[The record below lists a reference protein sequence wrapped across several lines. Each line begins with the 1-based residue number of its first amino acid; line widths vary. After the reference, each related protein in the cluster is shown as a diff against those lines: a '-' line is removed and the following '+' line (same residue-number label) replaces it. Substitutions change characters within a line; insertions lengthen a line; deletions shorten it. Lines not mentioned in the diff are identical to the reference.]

1 MTGILPAVVK
11 PELEGGN
18 LILVVVV
25 ALIALGALGMAAMF
39 RSQVLAA
46 GEGTDNMKTIALA
59 VQEGA
64 NAYLTRQFRTLAIFA
79 AIAFFALL
87 VLPADDTT
95 VRIFRSVF
103 FIVGAGFSAAV
114 GYLGM
119 NLAVRANLRVAA
131 AAETTGREPAMT
143 IGLRTGA
150 MVGMLTV
157 GLGLL
162 GASLVVLF
170 FQDSAPEV
178 LEGFGFGAALLAMF
192 MRVGGGIFTKAADV
206 GADLVGKVEQGIPE
220 DDPRNAAT
228 IADNVGDNVGDCAG
242 MAADLFES
250 YAVTLVAA
258 LILGSQA
265 FGDKGL
271 VFPLLIPAIG
281 ALTAV
286 AGVYLTK
293 PKAGENGLTTINKS
307 FYISSGI
314 AAVASVVLSYLY
326 LPSSFAEFTNIAT
339 DLAGAEGDPRF
350 IAASAV
356 VIGIVMSAGI
366 LALTGYYTGT
376 EYRPVK
382 DVGKTSLTGPATVI
396 LSGLSVGFESA
407 VYTTLVIGAAVF
419 GAYLLGGAAL
429 TVSLFAVAL
438 AGCGLLTTV
447 GVIVAMDTF
456 GPVSDN
462 AQGIAEMSGDVSE
475 QGAQILTELDAVG
488 NTTKAITKGIAI
500 ATAVLAATA
509 LFGSYATSVF
519 ESLAE
524 ANVGPDEAYLLDF
537 SVFNPAVIVGVLL
550 GAAVVFLFS
559 GLAINAVAR
568 AAGAVVMEVRRQF
581 REIPG
586 IMEGTGRPEYG
597 KVVDIVTKDSLRE
610 LVTPGILAVLA
621 PIAVGFGLGAT
632 ALAGFLAGAIGTG
645 TLMAVFLANAG
656 GAWDNAKKLV
666 EDGHHG
672 GKGSAAHEATIIGDT
687 VGDPFKD
694 TAGPAINPL
703 IKVMNLVSLLIASA
717 VVSLSVGEDQNDV
730 LRIVIALVA
739 VAIIAVAVIISK
751 RREVA
756 ISDDGD
762 NTGSSSFTP
771 HAARPA
777 QRLTRTP
784 TAARH
789 SSGGGGPLRVH
800 QISRTWCTGRLSG
813 RSPRPQVSVLV
824 EVRPGELRGEPAE
837 RGAVVGV
844 PDVRTLEPLGERPDL
859 REAPLEVE
867 EPHHLRVVVDV
878 AALVHQR
885 REVAL
890 ARREQQRLPVD
901 EPGAPARD
909 HWLRTCGSPCVTTY
923 AAGSARAT
931 SRACSR
937 AHPPTWARCSTTSS
951 RAAGPSGPVHGCWSR
966 SRSRWG
972 RSGEISVVQVRAVA
986 GAGAACRTASR
997 SGSSAT
1003 DSSGRS
1009 PSSHR

>member
-1 MTGILPAVVK
+1 MTGIAPAVV
-11 PELEGGN
+11 ELSGGN
-18 LILVVVV
+18 LVLVIVV
-25 ALIALGALGMAAMF
+25 ALIALGALAMAMMF
-39 RSQVLAA
+39 RQEVLAA
-46 GEGTDNMKTIALA
+46 GEGTDNMKAIAQA

-64 NAYLTRQFRTLAIFA
+64 NAYLQRQFRTLAIFA
-79 AIAFFALL
+79 VIAFFALL
-87 VLPADDTT
+87 ALPADDAT

-103 FIVGAGFSAAV
+103 FLVGAGFSATV

-131 AAETTGREPAMT
+131 AANSEGREPAMR

-162 GASLVVLF
+162 GASAVVLL
-170 FQDSAPEV
+170 FQDQAPKV

-206 GADLVGKVEQGIPE
+206 GADLVGKVEQNIPE

-286 AGVYLTK
+286 AGVYLTR
-293 PKAGENGLTTINKS
+293 PKAGEAGLTTINRS
-307 FYISSGI
+307 FYLSSGI
-314 AAVASVVLSYLY
+314 AAVGCVILSYVY
-326 LPSSFAEFTNIAT
+326 LPSSFGEFTNIAGGLST
-339 DLAGAEGDPRF
+339 ADGDPRF

-366 LALTGYYTGT
+366 LALTGYFTGT
-376 EYRPVK
+376 EHRPVK
-382 DVGKTSLTGPATVI
+382 DVGKTSLTGAATVI
-396 LSGLSVGFESA
+396 LAGLSVGFESA
-407 VYTTLVIGAAVF
+407 VYTTIVIGSAVF
-419 GAYLLGGAAL
+419 CAYLLGGAAL

-475 QGAQILTELDAVG
+475 EGAKILTDLDAVG

-519 ESLAE
+519 EALDD

-537 SVFNPAVIVGVLL
+537 SVFNPAVIVGVLA
-550 GAAVVFLFS
+550 GAATVFLFS

-568 AAGAVVMEVRRQF
+568 AAGAVVYEVRRQF

-610 LVTPGILAVLA
+610 LITPGILAVLA
-621 PIAVGFGLGAT
+621 PVAVGFGLGVT
-632 ALAGFLAGAIGTG
+632 SLAGFLAGAIGTG
-645 TLMAVFLANAG
+645 TLMAVFLANSG

-666 EDGHHG
+666 EDGNHG

-717 VVSLSVGEDQNDV
+717 VVSMSVGDDQHDGV
-730 LRIVIALVA
+730 RIAIALVS
-739 VAIIAVAVIISK
+739 VAIIVGAVYVSK
-751 RREVA
+751 QREVTLG
-756 ISDDGD
+756 DDSG
-762 NTGSSSFTP
+762 TP
-771 HAARPA
+771 A
-777 QRLTRTP
+777 
-784 TAARH
+784 
-789 SSGGGGPLRVH
+789 
-800 QISRTWCTGRLSG
+800 
-813 RSPRPQVSVLV
+813 
-824 EVRPGELRGEPAE
+824 
-837 RGAVVGV
+837 
-844 PDVRTLEPLGERPDL
+844 
-859 REAPLEVE
+859 
-867 EPHHLRVVVDV
+867 
-878 AALVHQR
+878 
-885 REVAL
+885 
-890 ARREQQRLPVD
+890 
-901 EPGAPARD
+901 APAAPAPQD
-909 HWLRTCGSPCVTTY
+909 
-923 AAGSARAT
+923 A
-931 SRACSR
+931 
-937 AHPPTWARCSTTSS
+937 PT
-951 RAAGPSGPVHGCWSR
+951 P
-966 SRSRWG
+966 
-972 RSGEISVVQVRAVA
+972 
-986 GAGAACRTASR
+986 
-997 SGSSAT
+997 
-1003 DSSGRS
+1003 
-1009 PSSHR
+1009 